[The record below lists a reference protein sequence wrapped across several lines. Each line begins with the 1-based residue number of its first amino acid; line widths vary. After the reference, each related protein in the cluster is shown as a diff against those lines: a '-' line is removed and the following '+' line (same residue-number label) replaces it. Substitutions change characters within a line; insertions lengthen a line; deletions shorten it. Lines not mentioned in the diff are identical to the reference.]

1 MESKTSANGLKRA
14 KPIDMLFVSA
24 GQKINKNLSVIAHVA
39 GLLSYLVFLLGLVFK
54 PWMPAPAVKLSV
66 IT

>member
-1 MESKTSANGLKRA
+1 MESKTSANGLERA

-39 GLLSYLVFLLGLVFK
+39 GLLSHLVFLL
-54 PWMPAPAVKLSV
+54 
-66 IT
+66 